1 MAKILIVEDDASVAE
16 NVQDFLVSEGNVVEI
31 AATAENAQELVKSF
45 PYDLII
51 LDWSLPKLSGV
62 GFLQQYRAAGG
73 NLPVLMLTGKE
84 SITDK
89 EVGLDSGADDYI
101 TKPFHL
107 RELSARIRALLRRPN
122 TQIGTVISIADLV
135 IDTVARTVTKGGQPV
150 ELLPKEY
157 ALLELFFR
165 NPNQYFDGDSILE
178 RVWHS
183 ESDAGPGTVRT
194 TMARLRK
201 KIDTEGRESIIK
213 NDRGF
218 GYKLETI

>member
-1 MAKILIVEDDASVAE
+1 MAKLLIVEDDASIAE
-16 NVQDFLVSEGNVVEI
+16 NVQDFLASEGHVVEVSHDGES
-31 AATAENAQELVKSF
+31 ALELVRSF
-45 PYDLII
+45 HYDLII

-73 NLPVLMLTGKE
+73 KAAILMLTGRE
-84 SITDK
+84 SIQDK
-89 EVGLDSGADDYI
+89 EVGLDSGADDYL
-101 TKPFHL
+101 TKPFNL
-107 RELSARIRALLRRPN
+107 REVSARVRALLRRPN
-122 TQIGTVISIADLV
+122 ASLGPTITIGGLSM
-135 IDTVARTVTKGGQPV
+135 DTAARAVRRGEEII
-150 ELLPKEY
+150 ELLPKEF

-201 KIDTEGRESIIK
+201 KIDVDGKESLIK

-218 GYKLETI
+218 GYKLEF